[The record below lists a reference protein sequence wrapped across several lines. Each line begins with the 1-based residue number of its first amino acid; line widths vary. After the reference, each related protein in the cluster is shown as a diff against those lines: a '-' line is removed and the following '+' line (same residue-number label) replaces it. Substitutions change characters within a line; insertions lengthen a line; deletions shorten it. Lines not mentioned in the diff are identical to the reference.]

1 MAGAVRPGGWQTG
14 SVHGTVT
21 HLHRS
26 ESHSFSKNEHDALVL
41 VAGMGVEGDAH
52 FGATVKHR
60 SRVKADPL
68 QPNLRQVHLMQREL
82 HDELRAA
89 GFSVGPGDLGENI
102 TTAGLDLLSLPVGT
116 MLRIGD
122 HALVALTGLRNPCS
136 QIDDFQAGLLKEVL
150 GRDSRRTR
158 RSQSR
163 RDGRRGARR
172 HDPARRPHR
181 GCVAARTS
189 RPPRSRVRADDPGED
204 PGPERHDQEHRA
216 PKLINDAEPLPS
228 SHLLPRSYF

>member
-1 MAGAVRPGGWQTG
+1 M
-14 SVHGTVT
+14 T

-26 ESHSFSKNEHDALVL
+26 DSHSFSKTEHDALVL

-68 QPNLRQVHLMQREL
+68 QPNLRQVHLMHSEL

-102 TTAGLDLLSLPVGT
+102 TTAGLDLLSLPVAT
-116 MLRIGD
+116 VLRIGD

-136 QIDDFQAGLLKEVL
+136 QINDFRPGLLKKVLDRDADGGVVRKAGVMGVVVL
-150 GRDSRRTR
+150 GGTI
-158 RSQSR
+158 
-163 RDGRRGARR
+163 RRG
-172 HDPARRPHR
+172 DPIEIALPPEPH
-181 GCVAARTS
+181 VLLD
-189 RPPRSRVRADDPGED
+189 RV
-204 PGPERHDQEHRA
+204 
-216 PKLINDAEPLPS
+216 
-228 SHLLPRSYF
+228 